1 MNQRMRNRSRNAA
14 MLLGQLV
21 ERRDGGRI
29 AQHDSDLPALRTQRR
44 LTLRAGFGLGH
55 ELSLRV
61 LRIVTTHGIRAT
73 VGHVARRPA
82 GERLAVNP
90 NIERA
95 IRFFGDR
102 DRSTNRESFGEFL
115 AEHGRLR
122 SGPIPPMSESYAVT
136 SDVSTPFD
144 IASQQAYA

>member
-14 MLLGQLV
+14 MFLGKLV
-21 ERRDGGRI
+21 ERRNGNRI

-44 LTLRAGFGLGH
+44 LTLRARLGLGH
-55 ELSLRV
+55 DLSLRV
-61 LRIVTTHGIRAT
+61 LRIVTTHGIRAA
-73 VGHVARRPA
+73 VGHVARRPT
-82 GERLAVNP
+82 GERLAVNSH
-90 NIERA
+90 IERA

-102 DRSTNRESFGEFL
+102 DRRANRERFGEFL

-136 SDVSTPFD
+136 SDVSTTFD
-144 IASQQAYA
+144 IASQQDSA